1 MQQYIKRFFK
11 QIYKLFS
18 IIFLTQKVPTIKYI
32 IYYYIVILSY
42 VHRNGSNWYWIININ
57 NKYQSKN
64 IKKELIFNQ

>member
-1 MQQYIKRFFK
+1 MQQYIKRFLK

-42 VHRNGSNWYWIININ
+42 VHRNGIDT
-57 NKYQSKN
+57 
-64 IKKELIFNQ
+64 ELSI

>member
-42 VHRNGSNWYWIININ
+42 VHRNGSNWYRIININ

-64 IKKELIFNQ
+64 IKKEYNF

>member
-32 IYYYIVILSY
+32 IYYYSY
-42 VHRNGSNWYWIININ
+42 
-57 NKYQSKN
+57 
-64 IKKELIFNQ
+64 IKLCS